1 VDVVGPVLI
10 REPDIRRSGDYS
22 GVTFLPC
29 GASQRE
35 IIPRICRVVS
45 FRSVAAK
52 NKIRVD
58 FVDGRPCLANSPV
71 STDAPDVEKVMDGG

>member
-1 VDVVGPVLI
+1 M
-10 REPDIRRSGDYS
+10 
-22 GVTFLPC
+22 
-29 GASQRE
+29 
-35 IIPRICRVVS
+35 S

-58 FVDGRPCLANSPV
+58 FADARRCLANSPV